1 MPYKTMITVAAAI
14 PLVFALAFTAM
25 PKFFVLGTFPGAE
38 GLALEVGI
46 YYRYVMAVMIF
57 MVACITFQTR
67 NVADVD
73 NQKAIL
79 LGVGAAFTVM
89 CVTIISLPSFHG
101 TPLNVPPMIA
111 TGTAAVLIFWSRSKL
126 S

>member
-1 MPYKTMITVAAAI
+1 MSYKNMITGAAAL
-14 PLVFALAFTAM
+14 PLAFALAFAAM
-25 PKFFVLGTFPGAE
+25 PEFFVLGTFPDAE
-38 GLALEVGI
+38 GLALDVGI

-57 MVACITFQTR
+57 MVACITFQAR
-67 NVADVD
+67 NVSDVD

-79 LGVGAAFTVM
+79 LGVGAAFAVM
-89 CVTIISLPSFHG
+89 CAAIISLPSFHG

-111 TGTAAVLIFWSRSKL
+111 TGTAAVLTFWSRSKL